1 MCIISVNTF
10 LYVTHVHTPDGS
22 VQSRKMHFI
31 VIAGAAA
38 LKDIMTTKCLAS
50 TDKNK
55 HCT

>member
-1 MCIISVNTF
+1 MCIISVNIF

-31 VIAGAAA
+31 VIASAAA

-55 HCT
+55 HYT